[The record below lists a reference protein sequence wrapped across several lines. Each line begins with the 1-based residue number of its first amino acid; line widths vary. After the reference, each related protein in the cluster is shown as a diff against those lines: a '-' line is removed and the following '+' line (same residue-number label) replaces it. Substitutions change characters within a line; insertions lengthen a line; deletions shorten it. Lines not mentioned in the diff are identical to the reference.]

1 MNNIIAGPGKGVSIL
16 NNETE
21 ASLTGNF
28 INTIANTDKN
38 AYAIYAVDAASL
50 IVSNNTVDY
59 QGATNGTGINN
70 AVYIN
75 DVEGAVINSNKF
87 DLDLI
92 SSYVP
97 WAEVPSGSGNWVS
110 SPISEGIVVEGS
122 NGTTFDNNEVNVKF
136 IDVVGNYDTIYS
148 VDFKNSDNAV
158 ISNNKITSEGNN
170 YIYGLI
176 ITGDNF
182 NIEANTI
189 DSTSNYYS
197 NGIDIEG
204 PATGVV
210 KDNGISVKSLTSA
223 YSH

>member
-1 MNNIIAGPGKGVSIL
+1 MNINNNIIAGPGKGVSIL

-92 SSYVP
+92 SAYVP

-110 SPISEGIVVEGS
+110 SPISEGIVVEKS

-136 IDVVGNYDTIYS
+136 IDVV
-148 VDFKNSDNAV
+148 VLL
-158 ISNNKITSEGNN
+158 
-170 YIYGLI
+170 LI
-176 ITGDNF
+176 IM
-182 NIEANTI
+182 
-189 DSTSNYYS
+189 
-197 NGIDIEG
+197 
-204 PATGVV
+204 
-210 KDNGISVKSLTSA
+210 K
-223 YSH
+223 